1 MTLGHFSSLP
11 QKYCN
16 AKRKKNARKNVK
28 TDVMRRFYVCAHADI
43 SPTRARE
50 RRHSRADVCTPLD
63 NTESQRTKKMS
74 ASERANERTNKRRM
88 YDPLR
93 PLSIPSLAFYP
104 ARSSRGFALQFTMLR
119 SALLFSL
126 RYDSLLQA
134 SSGLRLLQYPLATRK
149 AWIVCLDTAKKH
161 HRSKLLILKY

>member
-1 MTLGHFSSLP
+1 VHTRIYLP
-11 QKYCN
+11 HVP
-16 AKRKKNARKNVK
+16 A
-28 TDVMRRFYVCAHADI
+28 
-43 SPTRARE
+43 E